1 MIYDKR
7 RNEETANIKNIDRR
21 LHFCSRFVILLTDPA
36 D

>member
-7 RNEETANIKNIDRR
+7 RNEETANIKNIGRR
-21 LHFCSRFVILLTDPA
+21 LHFGSRFVILLTDPA